1 MVTNLITVT
10 NNDIDTLRQISIET
24 FSDTFGAENSKED
37 LEKYLESAYDSQKL
51 EKEVENPESNFQF
64 IYYQNQLAGYL
75 KLNIGSAQSELQ
87 SDDALEVER
96 IYIKKEFK
104 RLGLGKQLISYA
116 IDEAKK
122 AHKKYIWLGVW
133 EHNEGAI
140 VFYQKQGFVEFSE
153 HIFDL
158 GGDEQRDILM
168 KKSLI

>member
-122 AHKKYIWLGVW
+122 AHKKYIL
-133 EHNEGAI
+133 
-140 VFYQKQGFVEFSE
+140 
-153 HIFDL
+153 
-158 GGDEQRDILM
+158 
-168 KKSLI
+168 SLIHI